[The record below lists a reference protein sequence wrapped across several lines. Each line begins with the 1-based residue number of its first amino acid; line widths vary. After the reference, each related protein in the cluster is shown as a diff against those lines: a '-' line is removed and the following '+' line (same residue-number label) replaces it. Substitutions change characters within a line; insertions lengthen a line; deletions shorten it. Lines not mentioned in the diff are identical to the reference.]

1 MSKNAMQLLIQV
13 NDRWK
18 LETDGM
24 NNVLIRQLVDVDR
37 NHHKAKEGGP
47 TTRWI
52 DRGWYGN
59 LPTVLEPLLHKMAE
73 TGQTALPEESRSIET
88 LMQCYKDCAKDI
100 VKALN
105 KLKK

>member
-18 LETDGM
+18 LETDGA

-47 TTRWI
+47 ATRWI

-59 LPTVLEPLLHKMAE
+59 LPTVLEPLLHKMAAA
-73 TGQTALPEESRSIET
+73 GQLATTAESRSIET
-88 LMQCYKDCAKDI
+88 LKECYKSCTQDI
-100 VKALN
+100 IKALN
-105 KLKK
+105 RMKK